1 MFDYL
6 SSSGASVDQS
16 SNTRRQVVTSGTAKG
31 RSICQILGPA
41 GSIYLLVLAGRST
54 EQCMPRTRLNGSSP
68 ETSYCAHFEVPET
81 DFGGRTM
88 WLSSLML
95 TF

>member
-1 MFDYL
+1 MFDL

-31 RSICQILGPA
+31 RSICQILGPV

-68 ETSYCAHFEVPET
+68 ETFTA
-81 DFGGRTM
+81 RT
-88 WLSSLML
+88 LRFQRQTSEEGPCGFLL
-95 TF
+95 